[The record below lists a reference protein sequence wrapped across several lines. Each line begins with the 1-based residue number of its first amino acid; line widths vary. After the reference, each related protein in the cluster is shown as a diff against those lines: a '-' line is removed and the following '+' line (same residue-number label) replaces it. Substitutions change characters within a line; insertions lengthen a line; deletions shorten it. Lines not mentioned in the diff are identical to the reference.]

1 MSTSHIL
8 LDVILQQTREVGI
21 IIVLILQMR
30 KLNLRE
36 ITMFEVISVTQR
48 CNWEIPKHICLIP
61 KLGCSHSHPLCHM
74 EKIFKSVEDKVDVSF

>member
-36 ITMFEVISVTQR
+36 INMFEVISVTQR
-48 CNWEIPKHICLIP
+48 CN
-61 KLGCSHSHPLCHM
+61 
-74 EKIFKSVEDKVDVSF
+74 